1 MAVYAAMIDRL
12 DQGVGRVM
20 AKLKELGRADDT
32 LVLFLADNGGCAEEM
47 DASWRGRF
55 PEQTRDG
62 QAMRVGNDPA
72 VRPGPAHVMQSYGL
86 VWANA
91 SNTPFRRYKHWVHEG
106 GIATPLIAYWP
117 AQIKKAALTHQPG
130 HVIDIPATCLD
141 VAGIA
146 YPKTFKGRALLPLE
160 GKSLRPIF
168 EGKERPGHE
177 ALFWE
182 HEGNRAVRQ
191 GQWKLVAVHGGAWEL
206 YDLEADRTERHD
218 LAAKMPDK
226 AKELAARYE
235 RWAERVGVVPWDKLN
250 HPTEKKT
257 PK

>member
-1 MAVYAAMIDRL
+1 
-12 DQGVGRVM
+12 M
-20 AKLKELGRADDT
+20 AKKEKFGKFVLLEEVENVGIGHEYRAAKLGTTGLEKIVSVLRLKPPL
-32 LVLFLADNGGCAEEM
+32 
-47 DASWRGRF
+47 
-55 PEQTRDG
+55 
-62 QAMRVGNDPA
+62 
-72 VRPGPAHVMQSYGL
+72 
-86 VWANA
+86 A
-91 SNTPFRRYKHWVHEG
+91 SNAEAVKSLMDQVKFAAQLQNPNVLKIY
-106 GIATPLIAYWP
+106 GIGKVDTAYY
-117 AQIKKAALTHQPG
+117 IS
-130 HVIDIPATCLD
+130 
-141 VAGIA
+141 
-146 YPKTFKGRALLPLE
+146 YEFLE

-226 AKELAARYE
+226 VKELAAQYE
-235 RWAERVGVVPWDKLN
+235 RWAGRVGVVPWDKLN
-250 HPTEKKT
+250 HTKGT